1 MKSQSYLLVYFLVVN
16 LSFFAQTE
24 DAFLGLKSQL
34 QSWDPIR
41 GEWLANAFRS
51 ITKGEVIP
59 DRTFPEEF
67 TPYELLTMVP
77 MDRRRDLL
85 TTIQANNRIPNPTTE
100 TNWTPIEMIL
110 NHSFCERLTGRSYGD
125 PHLNSFD
132 KATYSFQTV
141 GEFVLSKSNKGHFEV
156 QSRQKPQSE
165 SFSLNTAVA
174 MNVGG
179 DRLCYYAED
188 EPDFSNAPFRL
199 EGQPLQLQGRTY
211 FLPHGGT
218 IRLEGRNYI
227 ISWPTGETVILDSR
241 MSGNMQLANIT
252 VQIFACDR
260 SEFEGLLGNANGNMN
275 DDFNTRNTSGF
286 RPVYASFSTFGN
298 SNLGGRASDIA
309 EKEYLA
315 FLAKDF
321 AEEWRVNDL
330 TTLFDYNMGRSTL
343 SFTDRS
349 FPRVH
354 FTLNDLDMGRQTNAR
369 RRCEQMGVSPEEM
382 RGCIFDNGFLDLTPN
397 PIPTPTNPVI
407 GRNLHDIKKPALNTN
422 DRTFG
427 EGGILSSTPREAN
440 PDGTIKDFN
449 PQIKEPN
456 RIEGGKDFN
465 PEIKGENG
473 KDGIQRESNGSVPEK
488 KPESNSEFEREK
500 PTSSS
505 PIQNEKPVINSTP
518 IFSLPV
524 SKPSTSPAKPAS
536 TPAKPAVSPS
546 KPSVGG
552 IKPGK
557 G

>member
-1 MKSQSYLLVYFLVVN
+1 MKSQFYLVVSFLAFN
-16 LSFFAQTE
+16 LTFFAQTE
-24 DAFLGLKSQL
+24 DAFTGLKTQL
-34 QSWDPIR
+34 KGWDPVR
-41 GEWLANAFRS
+41 GEWLANSFRS
-51 ITKGEVIP
+51 ISKGEAIP

-77 MDRRRDLL
+77 MDRRRELL
-85 TTIQANNRIPNPTTE
+85 TTIQSTSRNPNPTTE
-100 TNWTPIEMIL
+100 TNWAPIEMIL

-156 QSRQKPQSE
+156 QTRQKPQSDN
-165 SFSLNTAVA
+165 FSLNTAVA

-188 EPDFSNAPFRL
+188 KPDFNNTPFRL
-199 EGQPLQLQGRTY
+199 EGQPIQLQGRTY

-227 ISWPTGETVILDSR
+227 VSWPTGETVIMDSR
-241 MSGNMQLANIT
+241 MSGTMQLANIT

-260 SEFEGLLGNANGNMN
+260 GDFEGLLGNANGDMN
-275 DDFNTRNTSGF
+275 DDFNTRNATGF

-298 SNLGGRASDIA
+298 TNLARGSEIA

-354 FTLNDLDMGRQTNAR
+354 YTLNDLDMGRQTNAR
-369 RRCEQMGVSPEEM
+369 RRCEQMGVTPEEM
-382 RGCIFDNGFLDLTPN
+382 RGCIFDNGFLDITPN
-397 PIPTPTNPVI
+397 PIPTPTNPVV
-407 GRNLHDIKKPALNTN
+407 GRTLHDIRKPAFNTN
-422 DRTFG
+422 DRTFN
-427 EGGILSSTPREAN
+427 EGGVLSPSPRESN

-456 RIEGGKDFN
+456 RLDGGK
-465 PEIKGENG
+465 E
-473 KDGIQRESNGSVPEK
+473 GIQSESNGSVPDK
-488 KPESNSEFEREK
+488 KPEVNTDFEREK
-500 PTSSS
+500 PNSTS
-505 PIQNEKPVINSTP
+505 PIQNEKPVINSKP
-518 IFSLPV
+518 IFSSPV
-524 SKPSTSPAKPAS
+524 NKPSTSPSKPAS
-536 TPAKPAVSPS
+536 TPSKPSVSPS
-546 KPSVGG
+546 KPSIGG
-552 IKPGK
+552 MKPGK

>member
-1 MKSQSYLLVYFLVVN
+1 MKSQFYLFVSFLALN

-24 DAFLGLKSQL
+24 DVFVKIKSQL
-34 QSWDPIR
+34 QSWDPVR
-41 GEWLANAFRS
+41 GEWLANSFRS
-51 ITKGEVIP
+51 ISKGEAIP

-67 TPYELLTMVP
+67 TPYEMLTMVP

-85 TTIQANNRIPNPTTE
+85 TMVQTNNRNPKPTAG
-100 TNWTPIEMIL
+100 TNWAPIEMIL
-110 NHSFCERLTGRSYGD
+110 NHSFCDRLTGRSYGD

-156 QSRQKPQSE
+156 QTRQKPQNE

-188 EPDFSNAPFRL
+188 KPDFNNAPFRL
-199 EGQPLQLQGRTY
+199 EGQPIQLQGRTY
-211 FLPHGGT
+211 FLPRGGT

-241 MSGNMQLANIT
+241 MSGQMQLANVT

-260 SEFEGLLGNANGNMN
+260 GEFEGLLGNANGDMN
-275 DDFNTRNTSGF
+275 DDFNTRNANSF
-286 RPVYASFSTFGN
+286 RPAYASFSTFGN
-298 SNLGGRASDIA
+298 PTLARGSEIA

-321 AEEWRVNDL
+321 AEDWRVNEL
-330 TTLFDYNMGRSTL
+330 TTLFDYGNGRSPI
-343 SFTDRS
+343 SYVDRS

-354 FTLNDLDMGRQTNAR
+354 YTLNDLDMGRQTNAR
-369 RRCEQMGVSPEEM
+369 RRCEQMGITPEEM
-382 RGCIFDNGFLDLTPN
+382 RGCIFDNGFLDITPN

-456 RIEGGKDFN
+456 RVEGGKDFN

-473 KDGIQRESNGSVPEK
+473 KEGIQSESNGSIPEK
-488 KPESNSEFEREK
+488 KPEINTDFEREK
-500 PTSSS
+500 PNSTS
-505 PIQNEKPVINSTP
+505 PIQNEKPVINSKP
-518 IFSLPV
+518 IFSSPV
-524 SKPSTSPAKPAS
+524 SKPSTSPSKPAS
-536 TPAKPAVSPS
+536 TPAKPSVSPS
-546 KPSVGG
+546 KPSIGG
-552 IKPGK
+552 MKPGK

>member
-1 MKSQSYLLVYFLVVN
+1 MKSQFYLIVSFLALN
-16 LSFFAQTE
+16 LSFFAQTV
-24 DAFLGLKSQL
+24 DAFATIKSQL
-34 QSWDPIR
+34 QSWDPVR
-41 GEWLANAFRS
+41 GEWLANSFRS
-51 ITKGEVIP
+51 ISKGEAIP

-77 MDRRRDLL
+77 MDRRRELL
-85 TTIQANNRIPNPTTE
+85 TTVQTNNRNPNPTTG
-100 TNWTPIEMIL
+100 TNWAPIEMIL
-110 NHSFCERLTGRSYGD
+110 NHSFCDRLTGRSYGD

-141 GEFVLSKSNKGHFEV
+141 GEFVLSKSRKGHFEV
-156 QSRQKPQSE
+156 QTRQKPQSDN
-165 SFSLNTAVA
+165 FSLNTAVA

-188 EPDFSNAPFRL
+188 KPDFNNVPFRL
-199 EGQPLQLQGRTY
+199 EGQPIQLQGRTY

-227 ISWPTGETVILDSR
+227 VSWPTGETVIMDSR
-241 MSGNMQLANIT
+241 MSGAMQLANIT

-260 SEFEGLLGNANGNMN
+260 GDFEGLLGNANGDMN
-275 DDFNTRNTSGF
+275 DDFNTRNTNSF

-298 SNLGGRASDIA
+298 SNLARGSEIA

-330 TTLFDYNMGRSTL
+330 TTLFDYGMGRSTL
-343 SFTDRS
+343 SYTDRS

-354 FTLNDLDMGRQTNAR
+354 LTLNDLDMGRQTNAR
-369 RRCEQMGVSPEEM
+369 RRCEQMGVTPEEM
-382 RGCIFDNGFLDLTPN
+382 RGCIFDNGFLDITPN

-407 GRNLHDIKKPALNTN
+407 GRNLHDIRKPALNTN

-427 EGGILSSTPREAN
+427 EGGVLSSTPREVN

-449 PQIKEPN
+449 PQIKEPVRGN
-456 RIEGGKDFN
+456 DFEPVN
-465 PEIKGENG
+465 KGENG
-473 KDGIQRESNGSVPEK
+473 EVDNGNNSTVSPEK
-488 KPESNSEFEREK
+488 KPDRSFETESIK
-500 PTSSS
+500 PNSSS
-505 PIQNEKPVINSTP
+505 PVKDEKPATN
-518 IFSLPV
+518 
-524 SKPSTSPAKPAS
+524 SKPVFSSPVNKPSSSPSKPAS
-536 TPAKPAVSPS
+536 TPAKPSVSPS
-546 KPSVGG
+546 KPSIGG
-552 IKPGK
+552 VKPGK